1 MLEPP
6 SAERN
11 KLVMRDKLIEMCL
24 DFVEPTGSAEEL
36 NKYTNEHLLKL
47 IEEVLIAEDLS
58 KTGLPTSV
66 IEIDRLI
73 ERWRASGIR
82 FDYNARRLIDRWH
95 AGEIDRP
102 TFLAEILRVAP
113 VLADLNF
120 GELTELTR
128 KAMEEKDLSE
138 TDITAIDNT
147 YSEDVGG
154 ALADDV
160 LFGGNHPSDWD
171 GGDADKNVMPTFDS
185 SWFTP
190 AKRW

>member
-1 MLEPP
+1 
-6 SAERN
+6 
-11 KLVMRDKLIEMCL
+11 MRDKLIEMCL
-24 DFVEPTGSAEEL
+24 DFVEPTRSAEEL

-58 KTGLPTSV
+58 KIDITDADD
-66 IEIDRLI
+66 IDRMI

-82 FDYNARRLIDRWH
+82 FDYNARKLIDRWH
-95 AGEIDRP
+95 AGEFDRP

-113 VLADLNF
+113 EALVAPNDGL
-120 GELTELTR
+120 
-128 KAMEEKDLSE
+128 AMEEKDLSE

-171 GGDADKNVMPTFDS
+171 GGDADKYAMPAFDS

>member
-1 MLEPP
+1 
-6 SAERN
+6 
-11 KLVMRDKLIEMCL
+11 MRDKLIEMCL
-24 DFVEPTGSAEEL
+24 DFVEPTRSAEEL

-47 IEEVLIAEDLS
+47 IEEVLIAKDLS
-58 KTGLPTSV
+58 KIDITDADD
-66 IEIDRLI
+66 IDRLI

-82 FDYNARRLIDRWH
+82 FDYSARRLIDRWH
-95 AGEIDRP
+95 AGEFDRP
-102 TFLAEILRVAP
+102 TFLAEILRHLMWDINYIFSVAP
-113 VLADLNF
+113 DAGL
-120 GELTELTR
+120 
-128 KAMEEKDLSE
+128 AMEEKDLSE

-171 GGDADKNVMPTFDS
+171 GGDADKYAMPAFDS

>member
-11 KLVMRDKLIEMCL
+11 KLDMRDKLIEMCL
-24 DFVEPTGSAEEL
+24 DFVEPTRSAEEL

-47 IEEVLIAEDLS
+47 IEEVLIAKDLS
-58 KTGLPTSV
+58 KIDITDADD
-66 IEIDRLI
+66 IDRLI
-73 ERWRASGIR
+73 GGWRASGIR
-82 FDYNARRLIDRWH
+82 FDYSARRLIDRWH

-102 TFLAEILRVAP
+102 TFLTEILRVAP
-113 VLADLNF
+113 VLADLGF
-120 GELTELTR
+120 EDLGGRGRSL
-128 KAMEEKDLSE
+128 AMEEKDLSE

-147 YSEDVGG
+147 YSENVGG

-160 LFGGNHPSDWD
+160 LFGGWRQSPNRDWD
-171 GGDADKNVMPTFDS
+171 GGDADDS
-185 SWFTP
+185 SWLTP

>member
-1 MLEPP
+1 
-6 SAERN
+6 
-11 KLVMRDKLIEMCL
+11 MRDKLIEMCL
-24 DFVEPTGSAEEL
+24 DFVEPTRSAEEL

-47 IEEVLIAEDLS
+47 IEEVLIAKDLS
-58 KTGLPTSV
+58 KIDITDADD
-66 IEIDRLI
+66 IDRLI

-82 FDYNARRLIDRWH
+82 FDYSARRLIDRWH

-113 VLADLNF
+113 VLADLGF
-120 GELTELTR
+120 EDLGGRGRSL
-128 KAMEEKDLSE
+128 AMEEKDLSE

-171 GGDADKNVMPTFDS
+171 GGDADKYAMPAFDS
-185 SWFTP
+185 SWLTP